1 MYFELLNKWSSFL
14 DGDKVA
20 VLAQKFFESKLD
32 CDFPQFEKGEYIK
45 NGKSLVRELEEI
57 GLILKSLV
65 GTILTEEEV
74 EKMISITSDVL
85 LSKQVSHMF
94 INMLDTM
101 IQDEIKELE
110 WIDGKLEKLKKIS
123 QEEKEVMIET

>member
-65 GTILTEEEV
+65 GTILTEGEV

-94 INMLDTM
+94 INLLDTM

-123 QEEKEVMIET
+123 QEEKEVLIET